1 MYSDPG
7 SGQQIRSR
15 LRSDTSGLASESGGG
30 SSSGVGTSHSVTSG
44 NTTAVVSPSSRET
57 LNSLDQ
63 FSQQRA
69 AYSEGEWNADD
80 TDAESSAGGGAA
92 GANQDW
98 DLRSTVAK
106 LKKMSLRTF
115 RLWR

>member
-44 NTTAVVSPSSRET
+44 NTAVVSPSSRET

-80 TDAESSAGGGAA
+80 ADADSSAGGGAA

-98 DLRSTVAK
+98 ELRSTVAK

>member
-15 LRSDTSGLASESGGG
+15 LRSDTSGLASECGGG
-30 SSSGVGTSHSVTSG
+30 SSSAGTSNNSSG
-44 NTTAVVSPSSRET
+44 NTAVVSPTSRET

-92 GANQDW
+92 GTSQDW
-98 DLRSTVAK
+98 ELRSTVAK